1 MQFDKLE
8 AWPRCSLE
16 STGTGGGGVGGGWRW
31 LDELQ
36 DKAEAQPAWL

>member
-16 STGTGGGGVGGGWRW
+16 STGGRVRV
-31 LDELQ
+31 DEMQ
-36 DKAEAQPAWL
+36 NKAEAQLGWLQLAARA